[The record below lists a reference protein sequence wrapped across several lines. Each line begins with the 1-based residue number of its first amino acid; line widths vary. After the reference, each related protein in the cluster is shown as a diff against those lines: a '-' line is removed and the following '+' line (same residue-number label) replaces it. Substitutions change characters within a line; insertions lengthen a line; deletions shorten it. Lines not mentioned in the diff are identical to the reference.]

1 VKLPSL
7 PRFITALILLS
18 SSPKSQATEP
28 TAPGSTARTTV
39 TAPPLDLAR
48 AVRLALDSNPSLR
61 ASAARVD
68 AASGRSYQAR
78 RWPNPQLEL
87 SAEEWPVDRGNGLQD
102 ALQMAGVSQVVPW
115 PGKKPLDGR
124 MGDAGVRIAQAE
136 WELRRRELVR
146 DVKVAFWESLA
157 MESML
162 EVAGELLEVARLS
175 AETARKRVEAGAA
188 ADQEQLRAEV
198 PLEQAR
204 TVRAGYERDHVAA
217 RERLAALLGHP
228 ELRAVPLLGAFEQPS
243 ESGLLDQPPAGWL
256 AHHPILAGARTTLEQ
271 THLADRRARLE
282 PYPDL
287 TLGLAGGRDGSSD
300 ASIVQFRVSVPL
312 PILDRSRGR
321 RQEARAHVNV
331 SEAELASLEQ
341 GLLRDWGTLRQR
353 VLSASAEVAIYRDRI
368 MPKAGEA
375 LRLVRAGFEQGKFG
389 LIDLIDTQ
397 RTWAEVRLTYRQ
409 RLLALHA
416 AHAELEALIG
426 PPVPA
431 SAAATPP
438 ATAVSLSAA
447 LPTSS
452 PARP

>member
-1 VKLPSL
+1 
-7 PRFITALILLS
+7 
-18 SSPKSQATEP
+18 
-28 TAPGSTARTTV
+28 
-39 TAPPLDLAR
+39 
-48 AVRLALDSNPSLR
+48 
-61 ASAARVD
+61 
-68 AASGRSYQAR
+68 
-78 RWPNPQLEL
+78 
-87 SAEEWPVDRGNGLQD
+87 
-102 ALQMAGVSQVVPW
+102 
-115 PGKKPLDGR
+115 
-124 MGDAGVRIAQAE
+124 
-136 WELRRRELVR
+136 
-146 DVKVAFWESLA
+146 
-157 MESML
+157 
-162 EVAGELLEVARLS
+162 
-175 AETARKRVEAGAA
+175 
-188 ADQEQLRAEV
+188 
-198 PLEQAR
+198 
-204 TVRAGYERDHVAA
+204 
-217 RERLAALLGHP
+217 
-228 ELRAVPLLGAFEQPS
+228 
-243 ESGLLDQPPAGWL
+243 
-256 AHHPILAGARTTLEQ
+256 
-271 THLADRRARLE
+271 
-282 PYPDL
+282 
-287 TLGLAGGRDGSSD
+287 
-300 ASIVQFRVSVPL
+300 
-312 PILDRSRGR
+312 
-321 RQEARAHVNV
+321 VNV